1 MSRLDKN
8 ERVNMSNENENIN
21 KLLGIVAKVLEVQPG
36 SINKDSS
43 VDNIDAW
50 DSLKHMNLD
59 IAIEQEFGVSIS
71 EEDAMEMSSVELI
84 AITLKEYGVA
94 I

>member
-1 MSRLDKN
+1 
-8 ERVNMSNENENIN
+8 MSNENENIN

-50 DSLKHMNLD
+50 DSLKHMNLV

>member
-50 DSLKHMNLD
+50 DSLKHMNLV